1 MDNYKKRRYR
11 VESKSKDAHFRV
23 DCYENELEYW
33 KDICKHDAKAHNGKC
48 YYRQFPV
55 TKAKKIYFWT
65 INIVDRIVDKISNKD
80 LGIKT

>member
-1 MDNYKKRRYR
+1 MEKLKVYQFKLWVQRTTLKKVWIIIKKRRYR

-55 TKAKKIYFWT
+55 TKAKKIYY
-65 INIVDRIVDKISNKD
+65 
-80 LGIKT
+80 